1 VAHQTYRPEPI
12 QFRRFILEGI
22 GVREY
27 DSAFCANAECVLHVR
42 AGDLNV
48 KGNGN
53 WAETPDG
60 IVSGRQRVQSVM
72 LCDQCAARV
81 TGGELT
87 VQRDCA
93 A

>member
-1 VAHQTYRPEPI
+1 
-12 QFRRFILEGI
+12 
-22 GVREY
+22 VREY
-27 DSAFCANAECVLHVR
+27 DSVFCGNAECVLHVR

-60 IVSGRQRVQSVM
+60 IVTGRQRVQSIM
-72 LCDQCAARV
+72 LCDRCAARIA
-81 TGGELT
+81 GGELT

>member
-1 VAHQTYRPEPI
+1 MAHQAHRIEPERERLVI
-12 QFRRFILEGI
+12 EGI
-22 GVREY
+22 SVREC
-27 DSAFCANAECVLHVR
+27 DCAFCANPRCVLHVNP
-42 AGDLNV
+42 GDVNI

-60 IVSGRQRVQSVM
+60 IITGRQRVHSVL
-72 LCDQCAARV
+72 LCDRCAARV
-81 TGGELT
+81 ARGELT